1 MGKITFDMRRLVLIA
16 VTALTG
22 SLPAHA
28 QLASSDFAY
37 QKPPIQ
43 IQQISAK
50 VTAGVRVRDIRFT
63 GIEGDQIPAY
73 LIEPVRGCKQTRYTC
88 AGALFVH
95 WYEPHASNANRS
107 EFLPDSYYLARHG
120 AVCLLVD
127 AMWAKP
133 GWFEHRNPGDD
144 YNASI
149 AQVKNLRRALDV
161 LIHQP
166 GVDPS
171 RIGYVGH
178 DFGMM
183 FGAILAGVDHRI
195 HAAVLIAGTSCLSD
209 WYLLGRKLDAEPRR
223 KLKMQLSP
231 LCPILYLSHA
241 MGPVLLQ
248 FGNDDPYVPVRNA
261 QSLADAAPEPK
272 RIRYYDGGHTL
283 NGQARMERLEWLAVR
298 LRLRPR
304 EE

>member
-1 MGKITFDMRRLVLIA
+1 MRRFALIA
-16 VTALTG
+16 AIALIVP
-22 SLPAHA
+22 LFARA

-43 IQQISAK
+43 SQQVSSK
-50 VTAGVRVRDIRFT
+50 LTAGVRIRDIRFT
-63 GIEGDQIPAY
+63 GIMSDQIPAY
-73 LIEPVRGCKQTRYTC
+73 LVEPIRGCKQIRYGC
-88 AGALFVH
+88 AGVLFVH

-107 EFLPDSYYLARHG
+107 EFLPDAYYLARHG
-120 AVCLLVD
+120 AACLLVD

-133 GWFEHRNPGDD
+133 GWFEQRNPADD
-144 YNASI
+144 YAASI
-149 AQVKNLRRALDV
+149 NQVKNLRRALDV

-183 FGAILAGVDHRI
+183 FGAILAGVDHRVR
-195 HAAVLIAGTSCLSD
+195 AAVLIAGTSCLSD
-209 WYLLGRKLDAEPRR
+209 WYTLGRKLEAEPRR
-223 KLKMQLSP
+223 KIKVQLSP

-248 FGNDDPYVPVRNA
+248 FGNNDPYVPVRNA

-272 RIRYYDGGHTL
+272 RVRYYDGGHTL
-283 NGQARMERLEWLAVR
+283 NGQARMERLEWLA
-298 LRLRPR
+298 LRLGLPPR